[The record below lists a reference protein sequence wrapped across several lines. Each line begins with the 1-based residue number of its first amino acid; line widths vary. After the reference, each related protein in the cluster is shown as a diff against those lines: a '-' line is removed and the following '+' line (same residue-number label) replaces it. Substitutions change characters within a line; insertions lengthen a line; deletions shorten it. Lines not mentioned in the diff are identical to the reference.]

1 MPWEPTDAKGHT
13 EKADTVE
20 LQEEWASIANGILSD
35 TGDEGRA
42 IAIANAHVASKHA
55 ARKKKGK

>member
-1 MPWEPTDAKGHT
+1 MPWEPSDARRHT
-13 EKADTVE
+13 QKADTE
-20 LQEEWASIANGILSD
+20 QLRQEWASVANGVLKD

-42 IAIANAHVASKHA
+42 VRIANAHVARKHA